1 MSENV
6 YFAAFFF
13 PAAAIA
19 IVFFMKYLARVL
31 EARAGGI
38 RDSAYQKLAGEM
50 LSAQVEFKGILS
62 AQSAQLEDIRVRLS
76 DLEKILK
83 EVE

>member
-19 IVFFMKYLARVL
+19 IVFFMKYLARVF
-31 EARAGGI
+31 EARAGGA
-38 RDSAYQKLAGEM
+38 RDAAYRTLSSDVLASQREVAT
-50 LSAQVEFKGILS
+50 LLS
-62 AQSAQLEDIRVRLS
+62 AQSAQLDDIRARLVS
-76 DLEKILK
+76 LEKILK